1 MWEYTSHNFHGN
13 LHMLANEMNFNFGPQ
28 GWELVAVN
36 VVDPF
41 VVVIMLRRQIAAGP
55 FQYANPISTKA

>member
-1 MWEYTSHNFHGN
+1 MFEYMANNFYGN
-13 LHMLANEMNFNFGPQ
+13 LHMLANEMNYNFGPQ

-36 VVDPF
+36 QVDPF
-41 VVVIMLRRQIAAGP
+41 VLVIMLKRQVAPSP

>member
-1 MWEYTSHNFHGN
+1 MFEYMANNFYGN
-13 LHMLANEMNFNFGPQ
+13 LHMLANEMNYNFGPQ

-36 VVDPF
+36 QVDPF
-41 VVVIMLRRQIAAGP
+41 VLVIMLKRQVAPGP

>member
-1 MWEYTSHNFHGN
+1 MFEYMANNFYGN

-36 VVDPF
+36 AVDPF
-41 VVVIMLRRQIAAGP
+41 VLVIMLKRQVAAGS

>member
-1 MWEYTSHNFHGN
+1 MWEYMAHNFHGN

-36 VVDPF
+36 AVDPF
-41 VVVIMLRRQIAAGP
+41 VLVIMLKRQVAPGP